1 MNHTLNIPTAHRYDR
16 IAIFFHWSLAV
27 LVPCLIGLGWY
38 MLSIEEQPDSAWYFA
53 LHVSLGLTAAALM
66 ALRIS
71 WGSEHRPPPLPAA
84 MAIWQATA
92 ARLSHLLM
100 YVLLVLMPI
109 TGYLGASFSGEAV
122 AYFGA
127 PLPAWAGKNDAL
139 KELLFGAH
147 SIIAWVL
154 VSVIC
159 IHVLGALKHV
169 FVDKDTLLRRMW
181 FR

>member
-1 MNHTLNIPTAHRYDR
+1 MNHTFNIPATHRYDR

-27 LVPCLIGLGWY
+27 LVPWLIGLGWY
-38 MLSIEEQPDSAWYFA
+38 MLSIEERPDSAWYSA
-53 LHVSLGLTAAALM
+53 LHVSLGLTVAALM
-66 ALRIS
+66 ALRII
-71 WGSEHRPPPLPAA
+71 WRTEHRPPPLPAS
-84 MAIWQATA
+84 MAIWQVTA

-100 YVLLVLMPI
+100 YILLVMMPI
-109 TGYLGASFSGEAV
+109 TGYLGASFSGDAI
-122 AYFGA
+122 AYFGV
-127 PLPAWAGKNDAL
+127 PLPAWTARNATL

-154 VSVIC
+154 VAGIC
-159 IHVLGALKHV
+159 LHVLGVLKHV